1 MRKFPPARTT
11 WACIGIALILGLI
24 GGRHAAGQALP
35 TATGPGAYV
44 IVGATYSGFESS
56 YGEQK
61 ISGASFYVDTNFIWR
76 YGLETEVRRMAYPHF
91 GERQSTL
98 LTGPR
103 WSFRPKGFVP
113 YAKFLVGGGR
123 FDFPYGFGYG
133 NYFVVAPGAGVDLR
147 VGREGAPAARGLRIS
162 AVARLHLRPDTPV
175 WRQRW
180 HQLRSARLRRAR
192 SCRDSALHS
201 QEFPRTQRNARSA
214 GLPIW
219 GPRVRLQTLL
229 KTRPCRF
236 LR

>member
-1 MRKFPPARTT
+1 MRSILHGQSI

-147 VGREGAPAARGLRIS
+147 VGQK
-162 AVARLHLRPDTPV
+162 V
-175 WRQRW
+175 
-180 HQLRSARLRRAR
+180 RLRLV
-192 SCRDSALHS
+192 DFEYQQWPGFTYGPIH
-201 QEFPRTQRNARSA
+201 PYGVSA
-214 GLPIW
+214 GISFEVL
-219 GPRVRLQTLL
+219 GSGRTKLSR
-229 KTRPCRF
+229 
-236 LR
+236 